1 MSHAKE
7 TGTRKGWSGED
18 DIIARFGS
26 KHEYFLA
33 SDPSYPKL
41 VASYGILGRSEQ
53 YTSRKMSYARPALA
67 LFWQFVLQPTG
78 GIRGIQTLTTCMRV
92 LFLSV
97 LLWTTLPSG
106 IDTVRLSRNL
116 SRTIVYIRLVEYC
129 GLKTRLHAEQSI
141 DLSHRYSRL
150 QGTF

>member
-53 YTSRKMSYARPALA
+53 YTSRKKSYARPALA
-67 LFWQFVLQPTG
+67 LFWQLVLQANRRDP
-78 GIRGIQTLTTCMRV
+78 RHPN
-92 LFLSV
+92 S
-97 LLWTTLPSG
+97 
-106 IDTVRLSRNL
+106 
-116 SRTIVYIRLVEYC
+116 YH
-129 GLKTRLHAEQSI
+129 LHASTSSQRLIVDSLTI
-141 DLSHRYSRL
+141 RYRHCKALKKLAQNDS
-150 QGTF
+150 